1 MRVTGN
7 CSCWCRDCGCFDLP
21 RAAFA
26 LKKKK
31 KLATAGVQGGRGEM
45 SFKIG
50 LSSNQEGQLV
60 GRVEDTRVHDDDTM

>member
-1 MRVTGN
+1 MRITG
-7 CSCWCRDCGCFDLP
+7 FQPP

-31 KLATAGVQGGRGEM
+31 LATAGGGREGGGEM

-60 GRVEDTRVHDDDTM
+60 GRVEDTRVHDDDTV